1 MQLALLAI
9 SKARLTNL
17 RALQLTERL
26 TVLSTV
32 RS

>member
-17 RALQLTERL
+17 RALQLTEGL
-26 TVLSTV
+26 TVSSTV